1 MSEKSHAGK
10 VGLFVFIG
18 IVLIGA
24 LMLNFSRGVGLFR
37 PKYEL
42 SMRVRSVAG
51 LKERSSVNLS
61 GVQIGNVKSVKLDQ
75 KTKTVIVRL
84 TILKEFP
91 LHNDS
96 KFVIEQIGVLG
107 DQFVIIYPGSPEAPL
122 LKNGDE
128 VIGAEP
134 FNLNEVAQSANS
146 LLKQFDHLGSTVE
159 KAIGRL
165 NDQILDARTLS
176 NLSLTIENFQG
187 LSGHAVGLIDNA
199 SGVISN
205 AGPVLTLSLTNLFEF
220 SRRLEKVAMEV
231 DETIITNRMELNESM
246 KNLRDATASLKQMSA
261 DLQSGKGLAGSL
273 LKDEELRAQ
282 VFATVN
288 NLTMLSSNLNRY
300 GLLYKPKEPKPPS
313 AYQGKSGFK

>member
-96 KFVIEQIGVLG
+96 KFVIEQIGEITVVSVCPNHGARFYLRKFRA
-107 DQFVIIYPGSPEAPL
+107 DPQLAPCAADASAQHVTDPQFLPDFL
-122 LKNGDE
+122 
-128 VIGAEP
+128 
-134 FNLNEVAQSANS
+134 
-146 LLKQFDHLGSTVE
+146 
-159 KAIGRL
+159 
-165 NDQILDARTLS
+165 
-176 NLSLTIENFQG
+176 
-187 LSGHAVGLIDNA
+187 
-199 SGVISN
+199 
-205 AGPVLTLSLTNLFEF
+205 
-220 SRRLEKVAMEV
+220 
-231 DETIITNRMELNESM
+231 
-246 KNLRDATASLKQMSA
+246 
-261 DLQSGKGLAGSL
+261 
-273 LKDEELRAQ
+273 
-282 VFATVN
+282 
-288 NLTMLSSNLNRY
+288 
-300 GLLYKPKEPKPPS
+300 
-313 AYQGKSGFK
+313 